1 VGQVLERRGFIER
14 DIENACQLVDAV
26 LDSAIDILMSDATLA
41 ELASRLDRPK
51 FGRYRTPMQFLQ
63 SFRESNA

>member
-14 DIENACQLVDAV
+14 DIE
-26 LDSAIDILMSDATLA
+26 
-41 ELASRLDRPK
+41 
-51 FGRYRTPMQFLQ
+51 TPVQFLQ